1 MKTKQSWQV
10 SRSGIARSDAE
21 RRWDYAYQF
30 LLQWAMEIDTGT
42 QPVSSAHAQE
52 GTHGNRSVCPGFD
65 PSPTTGSD
73 D

>member
-42 QPVSSAHAQE
+42 QPVPSAHTQE
-52 GTHGNRSVCPGFD
+52 DTHGNRSVCPRLD
-65 PSPTTGSD
+65 QPPATRPD

>member
-10 SRSGIARSDAE
+10 SRSGIARSDGE

-30 LLQWAMEIDTGT
+30 LLQWAMEIETGI
-42 QPVSSAHAQE
+42 QPVSSVLAQE
-52 GTHGNRSVCPGFD
+52 DCHGNRSVCPRLD
-65 PSPTTGSD
+65 QPPATRSD

>member
-10 SRSGIARSDAE
+10 TRSTIARSDAE

-30 LLQWAMEIDTGT
+30 LLHWAMELDTGT
-42 QPVSSAHAQE
+42 PPMSSTPAQE
-52 GTHGNRSVCPGFD
+52 DHHGNCSVCPRVD
-65 PSPTTGSD
+65 QPPTTGSD

>member
-10 SRSGIARSDAE
+10 IRSGIARSDAE

-30 LLQWAMEIDTGT
+30 LLQWAMETDTGT
-42 QPVSSAHAQE
+42 QPVPSALAQE
-52 GTHGNRSVCPGFD
+52 DDHGNRSVCPRLD
-65 PSPTTGSD
+65 QPPATRSD

>member
-10 SRSGIARSDAE
+10 SRSGIVRSDGE

-30 LLQWAMEIDTGT
+30 LLQWAMESDTGT
-42 QPVSSAHAQE
+42 QPVSSALAQE
-52 GTHGNRSVCPGFD
+52 DPHGNRSVCPRLD
-65 PSPTTGSD
+65 QPPATRPD

>member
-1 MKTKQSWQV
+1 MKTRWHVHRTVRAQSD
-10 SRSGIARSDAE
+10 GE

-42 QPVSSAHAQE
+42 QPLSSALAQE
-52 GTHGNRSVCPGFD
+52 DTHGNRSVCPRVD
-65 PSPTTGSD
+65 QPPTTDPD